1 MISFIMFITIF
12 VAMVLSAVMIYI
24 KKKNV
29 KKEEITIDN
38 GFMHMKIVFI
48 LTMVIGAVQFIQIL

>member
-1 MISFIMFITIF
+1 MF
-12 VAMVLSAVMIYI
+12 VAMVLSAVIIYI

-29 KKEEITIDN
+29 KIEEISIDN

-48 LTMVIGAVQFIQIL
+48 LTIVIGVVQFIQIL